1 MGKLQNKKVTQ
12 VSPAGR
18 VLERDKT
25 LGRKG
30 IDIEAQ
36 RKAHRN
42 SSHNIEPYII
52 LKYGGQTY
60 KSPVTYGLDPVFE
73 NAQCT
78 FRYKGKKQVEV

>member
-18 VLERDKT
+18 VLARDKH
-25 LGRKG
+25 LEGMG
-30 IDIEAQ
+30 LDIEAQ
-36 RKAHRN
+36 RKLHKN

-73 NAQCT
+73 NA
-78 FRYKGKKQVEV
+78 YISL